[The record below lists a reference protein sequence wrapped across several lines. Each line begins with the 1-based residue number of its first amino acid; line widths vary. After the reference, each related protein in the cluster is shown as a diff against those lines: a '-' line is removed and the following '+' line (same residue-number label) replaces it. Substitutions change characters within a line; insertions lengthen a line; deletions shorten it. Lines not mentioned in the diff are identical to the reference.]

1 MPDPIVWCKDC
12 QKMLKHM
19 EVQETR
25 IRICSGCGLESSF
38 PKGYKLAA
46 TARDL
51 KRENKKEKT
60 MAIKRLTEQEKADI
74 IRRKG
79 AGEKAEAIAADIGV
93 HKSVVYYTCKGGFK
107 VKGTKVYKMGRHIKP
122 DTSDTNVKRTAEK
135 SGATS
140 GSGFK
145 GAIEKMVAE
154 AVDRRL
160 SGLGLD
166 TLDAKIEAAILRA
179 LK

>member
-1 MPDPIVWCKDC
+1 MPDPIRWCQDC
-12 QKMLKHM
+12 QKNYPHM

-25 IRICSGCGLESSF
+25 TRICSKCGMESSF
-38 PKGYKLAA
+38 PKGYKLASA
-46 TARDL
+46 ARDL

-60 MAIKRLTEQEKADI
+60 MAIKRLTEQEKTDI

-93 HKSVVYYTCKGGFK
+93 HKSVVYYVVKGASK
-107 VKGTKVYKMGRHIKP
+107 VKGPRVYKMGRHITPGVSAGK
-122 DTSDTNVKRTAEK
+122 VATASQDK
-135 SGATS
+135 AG
-140 GSGFK
+140 GGFRH
-145 GAIEKMVAE
+145 AIERMVAE

-166 TLDAKIEAAILRA
+166 TLDAKIETAILRL